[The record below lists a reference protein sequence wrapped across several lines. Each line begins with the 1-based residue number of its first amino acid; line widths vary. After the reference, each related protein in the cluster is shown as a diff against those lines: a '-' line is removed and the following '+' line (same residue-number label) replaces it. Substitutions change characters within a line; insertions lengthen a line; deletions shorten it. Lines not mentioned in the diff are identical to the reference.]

1 MARREARPVSHS
13 PMNTRAIVVVSVLGA
28 LLCVARMSFAG
39 ACEPPKQVTEATPQK
54 IKDIFASN
62 SWRVMTFLGYS
73 GAEYEDPAAMLK
85 HVNAALD
92 KLDPKRTVVNIGAT
106 PQGIGAVYEVAKR
119 RGFQTTGIVSTQ
131 AKAHNVALSP
141 CVDFVFYV
149 NDSSW
154 GGYLP
159 DGTSLSPTSEAMV
172 TSSDILIAIGGG
184 DVARDELLAAKRLGK
199 RVTFIPADM
208 NHRLAREKA
217 ARKGLPEPKDYRG
230 SAHVALAGRERG
242 S

>member
-1 MARREARPVSHS
+1 
-13 PMNTRAIVVVSVLGA
+13 
-28 LLCVARMSFAG
+28 
-39 ACEPPKQVTEATPQK
+39 
-54 IKDIFASN
+54 
-62 SWRVMTFLGYS
+62 
-73 GAEYEDPAAMLK
+73 MLK
-85 HVNAALD
+85 HANAALD
-92 KLDPKRTVVNIGAT
+92 QLDPKRTVVNIGAT
-106 PQGIGAVYEVAKR
+106 SQGIGAVYEVAKR
-119 RGFQTTGIVSTQ
+119 RGFQTSGIVSTQ
-131 AKAHNVALSP
+131 AKANNVALSP

-159 DGTSLSPTSEAMV
+159 GGTSLSPTSEAMV

-230 SAHVALAGRERG
+230 SAHVALSPDASMDRDK
-242 S
+242 